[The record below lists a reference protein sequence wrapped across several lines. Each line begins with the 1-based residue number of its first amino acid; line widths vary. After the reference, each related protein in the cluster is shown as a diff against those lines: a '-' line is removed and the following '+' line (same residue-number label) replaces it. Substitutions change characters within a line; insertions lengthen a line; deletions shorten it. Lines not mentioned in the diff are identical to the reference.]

1 MNRMHIQDVYS
12 RIKLKHII
20 KSMALNEMK
29 NQETHSTDKH
39 STKCCM
45 PIRSCDQRIMTLL
58 YCLVSIHFYSAS
70 FSATNQKRFQ
80 CERPSEKRAVL
91 RERKETLGSP
101 VNKMDCIEGRSLF
114 QSRGPM
120 IAKA

>member
-39 STKCCM
+39 STKRCM
-45 PIRSCDQRIMTLL
+45 PTRSCDQRIMTLL
-58 YCLVSIHFYSAS
+58 YCLVSIHLYSAS
-70 FSATNQKRFQ
+70 CSATNQKRFQ

-91 RERKETLGSP
+91 RERKRHLAHQLI
-101 VNKMDCIEGRSLF
+101 KW
-114 QSRGPM
+114 
-120 IAKA
+120 IA